1 MIIILPKREEIDS
14 DFGIVVGWVCCECF
28 YFRKLNIFVPYGKG
42 EEQKDYETA
51 CWVCAHTRCDDISC
65 SGGWM
70 EESNL
75 DLYFE
80 DAVRELKPIPLAEL
94 FSNG

>member
-1 MIIILPKREEIDS
+1 
-14 DFGIVVGWVCCECF
+14 
-28 YFRKLNIFVPYGKG
+28 
-42 EEQKDYETA
+42 
-51 CWVCAHTRCDDISC
+51 VCAHTRCDDISC

-80 DAVRELKPIPLAEL
+80 DAVRELRPIPLAEL